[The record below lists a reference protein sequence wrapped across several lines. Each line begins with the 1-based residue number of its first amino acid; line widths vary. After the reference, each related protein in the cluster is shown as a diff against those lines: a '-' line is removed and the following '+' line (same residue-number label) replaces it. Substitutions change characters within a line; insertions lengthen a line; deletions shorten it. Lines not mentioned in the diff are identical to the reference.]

1 MADKKPKKAVKPRK
15 SNPIE
20 EITADLQRLQA
31 DFINYKQRAEKEK
44 VDYLNRGRETA
55 ALDFLPIFDN
65 LERAFAHTPEEIK
78 DNPWVKGIL
87 GVDKQLQKLLDDLGL
102 EKIKT
107 VGELFDPTTM
117 EAITYDEGSDVVSEE
132 LRSGYLLN
140 GKVIRAAMVKVG

>member
-1 MADKKPKKAVKPRK
+1 MADKKPKKTVKLKK

-44 VDYLNRGRETA
+44 IDFLNRGREAA

-65 LERAFAHTPEEIK
+65 LERAFAHTPAEISG
-78 DNPWVKGIL
+78 NSWVKGIL
-87 GVDKQLQKLLDDLGL
+87 GVEKQLQKLLDDLGL

-107 VGELFDPTTM
+107 VGEQFNPTTM
-117 EAITYDEGSDVVSEE
+117 EAITYDEGDDVVSEE
-132 LRSGYLLN
+132 LRSGYMLN
-140 GKVIRAAMVKVG
+140 GKVIRPAMVKVG